1 MNNKSRKRKIRE
13 ALGLPSDDGRLIGAV
28 SDDSISENTMTS
40 KCGVRNAECG
50 MRGALNGQ
58 FDCGASGGA
67 TSPNTEVNA
76 DHQSVIDETLG
87 ASGGSTLPNTKESP
101 KGRTLRQDLPN
112 NSK

>member
-28 SDDSISENTMTS
+28 SDDSISENTISSAVPLKT
-40 KCGVRNAECG
+40 GDG
-50 MRGALNGQ
+50 
-58 FDCGASGGA
+58 FFFGASGGA
-67 TSPNTEVNA
+67 TSPYTEVNA

>member
-28 SDDSISENTMTS
+28 SDDSISENTISSAVPLKT
-40 KCGVRNAECG
+40 GDG
-50 MRGALNGQ
+50 
-58 FDCGASGGA
+58 FFFGASGGA
-67 TSPNTEVNA
+67 TSPYTEVNA

-87 ASGGSTLPNTKESP
+87 ASGGSTLPNTKERP
-101 KGRTLRQDLPN
+101 KGRTLRQDLPD